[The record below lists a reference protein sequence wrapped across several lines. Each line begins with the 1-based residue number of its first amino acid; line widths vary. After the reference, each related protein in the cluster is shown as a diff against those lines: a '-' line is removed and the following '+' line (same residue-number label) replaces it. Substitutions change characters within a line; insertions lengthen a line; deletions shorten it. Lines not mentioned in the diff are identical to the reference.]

1 MAEIKNE
8 GSRRIFA
15 NPYLEKLTRTH
26 ISVPLIIFYGTA
38 MVLITH
44 DIYYGTVPVL
54 TAILSF
60 LTGTVLWTLFEY
72 LVHRFVFHVGDS
84 APGWRQNLQDTLH
97 GVHHEYPRDKGRLA
111 MPPVVSVVLAVI
123 FITLFKLVFGIYG
136 FTLVAGFLAGYSSYL
151 LVHYSVH
158 AFRPP
163 RNFMRRLW
171 INHSLHHYKDQNLIF
186 GVSSPLWDYVF
197 GTMPKDKY

>member
-1 MAEIKNE
+1 MAEIKHE
-8 GSRRIFA
+8 GSRQIFS

-38 MVLITH
+38 LVLMSY
-44 DIYYGTVPVL
+44 DIYKGTVPVL
-54 TAILSF
+54 TAVIAF
-60 LTGTVLWTLFEY
+60 FAGAFFWTFFEY
-72 LVHRFVFHVGDS
+72 TVHRFVFHVGS
-84 APGWRQNLQDTLH
+84 GASQWRKNLQETLH

-111 MPPVVSVVLAVI
+111 MPPLVSVVLAAI
-123 FITLFKLVFGIYG
+123 FITLFKAIFGDYG
-136 FTLVAGFLAGYSSYL
+136 FTLVAGFLAGYASYL

-171 INHSLHHYKDQNLIF
+171 INHSIHHYKDQNLVF